1 MPILLCAAVS
11 AHAQSLDAFK
21 QRLAEPTPGATLF
34 NRAQVTVTEHD
45 DAARAVADAARAY
58 AVRNGSPLMGRITVN
73 GTISQFSA
81 KLTVPEC
88 LWEVRGGRAKG
99 RSLEA
104 DRINRHLDDIRSQLD
119 RHYRDIRDRESYVTA
134 EKVKNAWLG
143 FGKRYRTLLSTFRSF
158 TDDLHGRIGVDRS
171 KNTWYRYLAT
181 MKHLQAFL
189 TVKYR
194 VSDIALAELEQSFIE
209 QFHVYLR
216 TECNLKLTSI
226 CRYLDCLINVVKV
239 SFNDGIM
246 PRNPFASYRYNEP
259 TPERAFLNEEEILTL
274 QHAALRTKKQRMIR
288 DLFLFSCF
296 TGICYADLKT
306 LAWKQLEQD
315 THGDWWVTGNR
326 CKTDT
331 RYVVKLLPA
340 ALSILERY
348 RDGTDYVFSFMPH
361 LNTVDRSLKRIAA
374 LCGIEKKLTFHVG
387 RHTYATTI
395 CLMNGVSL
403 ETLSKMLGHKR
414 ITTTQT
420 YAKVTQPMID
430 REVTMLRE
438 KLATKFSV

>member
-1 MPILLCAAVS
+1 MRSTFKVLFYLKRNKEKT
-11 AHAQSLDAFK
+11 QS
-21 QRLAEPTPGATLF
+21 
-34 NRAQVTVTEHD
+34 VV
-45 DAARAVADAARAY
+45 
-58 AVRNGSPLMGRITVN
+58 PLMGRITVN

-81 KLTVPEC
+81 KLSVPER

-104 DRINRHLDDIRSQLD
+104 DRINRYLDDIRSQID

-189 TVKYR
+189 TAKYR

-209 QFHVYLR
+209 QFHVYLK
-216 TECNLKLTSI
+216 TERALKLTSI

-259 TPERAFLNEEEILTL
+259 TPERAFLNEAEILTL
-274 QHAALRTKKQRMIR
+274 QHAALRTRKQRVIR

-306 LAWKQLEQD
+306 LAWKQFGQD

-331 RYVVKLLPA
+331 QYVVKLLPA

-348 RDGTDYVFSFMPH
+348 RDGADRVFAFMPH
-361 LNTVDRSLKRIAA
+361 LNTVDRSLKRIAV
-374 LCGIEKKLTFHVG
+374 LCGIDKKLTFHCA

-430 REVTMLRE
+430 REVEMLKE
-438 KLATKFSV
+438 KLADKFMAV

>member
-1 MPILLCAAVS
+1 MRSTFKVLFYLKRNKEKT
-11 AHAQSLDAFK
+11 QS
-21 QRLAEPTPGATLF
+21 
-34 NRAQVTVTEHD
+34 VV
-45 DAARAVADAARAY
+45 
-58 AVRNGSPLMGRITVN
+58 PLMGRITVN

-81 KLTVPEC
+81 KLTVPER

-104 DRINRHLDDIRSQLD
+104 DRINRYLDDIRSQID

-158 TDDLHGRIGVDRS
+158 TEDLHGRIGVDRS

-209 QFHVYLR
+209 QFHVYLK
-216 TECNLKLTSI
+216 TERALKLTSI

-259 TPERAFLNEEEILTL
+259 APERAFLNETEILTL
-274 QHAALRTKKQRMIR
+274 QHAALRTRKQRVIR

-306 LAWKQLEQD
+306 LAWKQFGQD

-331 RYVVKLLPA
+331 QYVVKLLPA

-348 RDGTDYVFSFMPH
+348 RDGADRVFAFMPH
-361 LNTVDRSLKRIAA
+361 LNTVDRSLKRIAV
-374 LCGIEKKLTFHVG
+374 LCGIDKKLTFHCA

-420 YAKVTQPMID
+420 YAKVTQPMVD
-430 REVTMLRE
+430 REVEMLKE
-438 KLATKFSV
+438 KLADKFMAV

>member
-1 MPILLCAAVS
+1 MRSTFKVLFYLKRNKEKT
-11 AHAQSLDAFK
+11 QS
-21 QRLAEPTPGATLF
+21 
-34 NRAQVTVTEHD
+34 VV
-45 DAARAVADAARAY
+45 
-58 AVRNGSPLMGRITVN
+58 PLMGRITVN

-81 KLTVPEC
+81 KLSVPER

-104 DRINRHLDDIRSQLD
+104 DRINRYLDDIRSQID

-189 TVKYR
+189 TAKYR

-209 QFHVYLR
+209 QFHVYLK
-216 TECNLKLTSI
+216 TERALKLTSI

-259 TPERAFLNEEEILTL
+259 TPERAFLNEAEILTL
-274 QHAALRTKKQRMIR
+274 QHAALRTKKQRIIR

-296 TGICYADLKT
+296 TGICYADMKSLV
-306 LAWKQLEQD
+306 WKQFEQD
-315 THGDWWVTGNR
+315 AHGDWWVTGNR

-331 RYVVKLLPA
+331 QYVVKLLPA
-340 ALSILERY
+340 ALSILERC
-348 RDGTDYVFSFMPH
+348 RDDGAERVFSFIPH
-361 LNTVDRSLKRIAA
+361 LNTVDRSLKRIAV
-374 LCGIEKKLTFHVG
+374 LCGIEKKLTFHTA

-420 YAKVTQPMID
+420 YAKVTQPMVD
-430 REVTMLRE
+430 REVEMLKE
-438 KLATKFSV
+438 KLADKFMAV

>member
-1 MPILLCAAVS
+1 MRSTFKVLFYLKRNKEKT
-11 AHAQSLDAFK
+11 QS
-21 QRLAEPTPGATLF
+21 
-34 NRAQVTVTEHD
+34 VV
-45 DAARAVADAARAY
+45 
-58 AVRNGSPLMGRITVN
+58 PLMGRITVN

-81 KLTVPEC
+81 KLSVPER

-104 DRINRHLDDIRSQLD
+104 DRINRYLDDIRSQID

-189 TVKYR
+189 TAKYR

-209 QFHVYLR
+209 QFHVYLK
-216 TECNLKLTSI
+216 TERALKLTSI

-259 TPERAFLNEEEILTL
+259 TPERAFLNEAEILTL
-274 QHAALRTKKQRMIR
+274 QHAALRTKKQRIIR

-296 TGICYADLKT
+296 TGICYADMKSLV
-306 LAWKQLEQD
+306 WKQFEQD
-315 THGDWWVTGNR
+315 AHGDWWVTGNR

-331 RYVVKLLPA
+331 QYVVKLLPA
-340 ALSILERY
+340 ALSILERC
-348 RDGTDYVFSFMPH
+348 RDDGAERVFSFIPH
-361 LNTVDRSLKRIAA
+361 LNTVDRSLKRIAV
-374 LCGIEKKLTFHVG
+374 LCGIEKKLTFYVG

-420 YAKVTQPMID
+420 YAKVTQPMVD
-430 REVTMLRE
+430 REVEMLKE
-438 KLATKFSV
+438 KLADKFMAV

>member
-1 MPILLCAAVS
+1 MRSTFKVLFYLKRNKEKT
-11 AHAQSLDAFK
+11 QS
-21 QRLAEPTPGATLF
+21 
-34 NRAQVTVTEHD
+34 VV
-45 DAARAVADAARAY
+45 
-58 AVRNGSPLMGRITVN
+58 PLMGRITVN

-81 KLTVPEC
+81 KLSVPER

-104 DRINRHLDDIRSQLD
+104 DRINRYLDDIRSQID

-189 TVKYR
+189 TAKYR

-209 QFHVYLR
+209 QFHVYLK
-216 TECNLKLTSI
+216 TERALKLTSI
-226 CRYLDCLINVVKV
+226 CRYLDCLINVVKIA
-239 SFNDGIM
+239 FNDGIM

-259 TPERAFLNEEEILTL
+259 APERAFLNETEILTL
-274 QHAALRTKKQRMIR
+274 QHAALRTRKQRVIR

-306 LAWKQLEQD
+306 LAWKQFGQD

-331 RYVVKLLPA
+331 QYVVKLLPA

-348 RDGTDYVFSFMPH
+348 RDGADRVFAFMPH
-361 LNTVDRSLKRIAA
+361 LNTVDRSLKRIAV
-374 LCGIEKKLTFHVG
+374 LCGIDKKLTFHCA

-430 REVTMLRE
+430 REVEMLKE
-438 KLATKFSV
+438 KLADKFMAV

>member
-1 MPILLCAAVS
+1 MRSTFKVLFYLKRNKEKT
-11 AHAQSLDAFK
+11 QS
-21 QRLAEPTPGATLF
+21 
-34 NRAQVTVTEHD
+34 VV
-45 DAARAVADAARAY
+45 
-58 AVRNGSPLMGRITVN
+58 PLMGRITVN

-81 KLTVPEC
+81 KLSVPER

-104 DRINRHLDDIRSQLD
+104 DRINRYLDDIRSQID

-189 TVKYR
+189 TAKYR

-209 QFHVYLR
+209 QFHVYLK
-216 TECNLKLTSI
+216 TERALKLTSI

-259 TPERAFLNEEEILTL
+259 TPERAFLNEAEILTL
-274 QHAALRTKKQRMIR
+274 QHAALRTKKQRIIR

-296 TGICYADLKT
+296 TGICYADMKSLV
-306 LAWKQLEQD
+306 WKQFEQD
-315 THGDWWVTGNR
+315 AHGDWWVTGNR

-331 RYVVKLLPA
+331 QYVVKLLPA
-340 ALSILERY
+340 ALSILERC
-348 RDGTDYVFSFMPH
+348 RDDGAERVFSFIPH
-361 LNTVDRSLKRIAA
+361 LNTVDRSLKRIAV
-374 LCGIEKKLTFHVG
+374 LCGIEKKLTFHMA

-420 YAKVTQPMID
+420 YAKVTQPMVD
-430 REVTMLRE
+430 REVEMLKE
-438 KLATKFSV
+438 KLADKFMAV

>member
-1 MPILLCAAVS
+1 MRSTFKVLFYLKRNKEKT
-11 AHAQSLDAFK
+11 QS
-21 QRLAEPTPGATLF
+21 
-34 NRAQVTVTEHD
+34 VV
-45 DAARAVADAARAY
+45 
-58 AVRNGSPLMGRITVN
+58 PLMGRITVN

-81 KLTVPEC
+81 KLSVPER

-99 RSLEA
+99 RSLES
-104 DRINRHLDDIRSQLD
+104 DRINRHLDEIRSQLD

-189 TVKYR
+189 TVK
-194 VSDIALAELEQSFIE
+194 
-209 QFHVYLR
+209 YLR

-430 REVTMLRE
+430 REVEMLKI
-438 KLATKFSV
+438 KLADKFMAV

>member
-1 MPILLCAAVS
+1 MRSTFKVLFYLKRNKEKTQSAV
-11 AHAQSLDAFK
+11 
-21 QRLAEPTPGATLF
+21 P
-34 NRAQVTVTEHD
+34 V
-45 DAARAVADAARAY
+45 
-58 AVRNGSPLMGRITVN
+58 MGRITVN

-81 KLTVPEC
+81 KLTVPER

-99 RSLEA
+99 RSLES
-104 DRINRHLDDIRSQLD
+104 DRINRHLDEIRSQLD

-143 FGKRYRTLLSTFRSF
+143 FGKRYRTLLATFRSF

-171 KNTWYRYLAT
+171 RNTWYRYLAT

-189 TVKYR
+189 TAKYH

-209 QFHVYLR
+209 QFHVYLK
-216 TECNLKLTSI
+216 TERALKLTSI
-226 CRYLDCLINVVKV
+226 CRYLDCLINVVKIA
-239 SFNDGIM
+239 FNDGIM

-259 TPERAFLNEEEILTL
+259 TPERAFLNETEILTL
-274 QHAALRTKKQRMIR
+274 QHTALRTKKQRLIR

-296 TGICYADLKT
+296 TGICYTDMKS

-315 THGDWWVTGNR
+315 KHGDWWVIGNR

-331 RYVVKLLPA
+331 QYVVKLLPS

-348 RDGTDYVFSFMPH
+348 RDGADRVFAFMPH
-361 LNTVDRSLKRIAA
+361 LNTVDRSLKRIAV
-374 LCGIEKKLTFHVG
+374 LCGIDKKLTFHTA

-430 REVTMLRE
+430 REVEMLKE
-438 KLATKFSV
+438 KLADKFMAV

>member
-1 MPILLCAAVS
+1 MRS
-11 AHAQSLDAFK
+11 TFK
-21 QRLAEPTPGATLF
+21 VLF
-34 NRAQVTVTEHD
+34 
-45 DAARAVADAARAY
+45 Y
-58 AVRNGSPLMGRITVN
+58 LKRNKDKDQKVVPVMGRITVN
-73 GTISQFSA
+73 GSIAQFSA
-81 KLTVPEC
+81 KLSVPEM
-88 LWEVRGGRAKG
+88 LWEVSGGRAKG

-104 DRINRHLDDIRSQLD
+104 DRINRHLDNIRTQIGKHYQDIC
-119 RHYRDIRDRESYVTA
+119 DRESYVTA
-134 EKVKNAWLG
+134 EKVKNAYLG
-143 FGKRYRTLLSTFRSF
+143 FGE
-158 TDDLHGRIGVDRS
+158 
-171 KNTWYRYLAT
+171 
-181 MKHLQAFL
+181 
-189 TVKYR
+189 KYR
-194 VSDIALAELEQSFIE
+194 LLLEAFEKFTGDLKKRVGIDRCHGTWNRYYKSIDHLRTFMRKEYNVSDMPLAELEQSFIE
-209 QFHVYLR
+209 QYHVYLKSDLG
-216 TECNLKLTSI
+216 LKPTTVSG
-226 CRYLDCLINVVKV
+226 YLKCLKYVVKIA
-239 SFNDGIM
+239 FNNGWM
-246 PRNPFASYRYNEP
+246 PRNPFSLYQYTAPN
-259 TPERAFLNEEEILTL
+259 PERSFLTEDE
-274 QHAALRTKKQRMIR
+274 LRRMMTTELRYKRQDYNR
-288 DLFLFSCF
+288 DMFLFSCF

-430 REVTMLRE
+430 REVEMLKI
-438 KLATKFSV
+438 KLADKFMAV

>member
-1 MPILLCAAVS
+1 MRSTFKVLFYLKRNKEKT
-11 AHAQSLDAFK
+11 QS
-21 QRLAEPTPGATLF
+21 
-34 NRAQVTVTEHD
+34 VV
-45 DAARAVADAARAY
+45 
-58 AVRNGSPLMGRITVN
+58 PLMGRITVN

-81 KLTVPEC
+81 KLTVPER

-99 RSLEA
+99 RSLES
-104 DRINRHLDDIRSQLD
+104 DRINRHLDEIRSQLD

-158 TDDLHGRIGVDRS
+158 TEDLHGRIGVDRS

-189 TVKYR
+189 TAKYR

-209 QFHVYLR
+209 QFHVYLK
-216 TECNLKLTSI
+216 TERALKLTSI
-226 CRYLDCLINVVKV
+226 CRYLDCLINVVKIA
-239 SFNDGIM
+239 FNDGIM

-259 TPERAFLNEEEILTL
+259 APERAFLNETEILTL
-274 QHAALRTKKQRMIR
+274 QHAALRTRKQRVIR

-306 LAWKQLEQD
+306 LAWKQFGQD

-331 RYVVKLLPA
+331 QYVVKLLPA

-348 RDGTDYVFSFMPH
+348 RDGADRVFAFMPH
-361 LNTVDRSLKRIAA
+361 LNTVDRSLKRIAV
-374 LCGIEKKLTFHVG
+374 LCGIDKKLTFHCA

-430 REVTMLRE
+430 REVEMLKE
-438 KLATKFSV
+438 KLADKFMAV

>member
-1 MPILLCAAVS
+1 MRSTFKVLFYLKRNKEKT
-11 AHAQSLDAFK
+11 QS
-21 QRLAEPTPGATLF
+21 
-34 NRAQVTVTEHD
+34 VV
-45 DAARAVADAARAY
+45 
-58 AVRNGSPLMGRITVN
+58 PLMGRITVN

-81 KLTVPEC
+81 KLSVPER

-104 DRINRHLDDIRSQLD
+104 DRINRYLDDIRSQID

-158 TDDLHGRIGVDRS
+158 TEDLHGRIGVDRS

-189 TVKYR
+189 TAKYR

-209 QFHVYLR
+209 QFHVYLK
-216 TECNLKLTSI
+216 TERALKLTSI
-226 CRYLDCLINVVKV
+226 CRYLDCLINVVKIA
-239 SFNDGIM
+239 FNDGIM

-259 TPERAFLNEEEILTL
+259 APERAFLNETEILTL
-274 QHAALRTKKQRMIR
+274 QHAALRTRKQRVIR

-306 LAWKQLEQD
+306 LAWKQFGQD

-331 RYVVKLLPA
+331 QYVVKLLPA

-348 RDGTDYVFSFMPH
+348 RDGADRVFAFMPH
-361 LNTVDRSLKRIAA
+361 LNTVDRSLKRIAV
-374 LCGIEKKLTFHVG
+374 LCGIDKKLTFHTA

-430 REVTMLRE
+430 REVEMLKE
-438 KLATKFSV
+438 KLADKFMAV

>member
-1 MPILLCAAVS
+1 MRSTFKVLFYLKRNKEKT
-11 AHAQSLDAFK
+11 QS
-21 QRLAEPTPGATLF
+21 
-34 NRAQVTVTEHD
+34 VV
-45 DAARAVADAARAY
+45 
-58 AVRNGSPLMGRITVN
+58 PLMGRITVN

-81 KLTVPEC
+81 KLSVPER

-104 DRINRHLDDIRSQLD
+104 DRINRYLDDIRSQID

-158 TDDLHGRIGVDRS
+158 TEDLHGRIGVDRS

-189 TVKYR
+189 TAKYR

-209 QFHVYLR
+209 QFHVYLK
-216 TECNLKLTSI
+216 TERALKLTSI
-226 CRYLDCLINVVKV
+226 CRYLDCLINVVKIA
-239 SFNDGIM
+239 FNDGIM

-259 TPERAFLNEEEILTL
+259 TPERAFLNEAEILTL
-274 QHAALRTKKQRMIR
+274 QHAALRTKKQRIIR

-306 LAWKQLEQD
+306 LAWKQFGQD

-331 RYVVKLLPA
+331 QYVVKLLPA

-348 RDGTDYVFSFMPH
+348 RDGADRVFAFMPH
-361 LNTVDRSLKRIAA
+361 LNTVDRSLKRIAV
-374 LCGIEKKLTFHVG
+374 LCGIDKKLTFHCA

-430 REVTMLRE
+430 REVEMLKE
-438 KLATKFSV
+438 KLADKFMAV

>member
-1 MPILLCAAVS
+1 MRSTFKVLFYLKRNKEKT
-11 AHAQSLDAFK
+11 QS
-21 QRLAEPTPGATLF
+21 
-34 NRAQVTVTEHD
+34 VV
-45 DAARAVADAARAY
+45 
-58 AVRNGSPLMGRITVN
+58 PLMGRITVN

-81 KLTVPEC
+81 KLTVPER

-104 DRINRHLDDIRSQLD
+104 DRINRYLDDIRSQID

-158 TDDLHGRIGVDRS
+158 TEDLHGRIGVDRS

-189 TVKYR
+189 TAKYR

-209 QFHVYLR
+209 QFHVYLK
-216 TECNLKLTSI
+216 TERALKLTSI
-226 CRYLDCLINVVKV
+226 CRYMDCLINVVKIA
-239 SFNDGIM
+239 FNDGIM

-259 TPERAFLNEEEILTL
+259 APERAFLNETEILTL
-274 QHAALRTKKQRMIR
+274 QHAALRTRKQRVIR

-306 LAWKQLEQD
+306 LAWKQFGQD

-331 RYVVKLLPA
+331 QYVVKLLPA

-348 RDGTDYVFSFMPH
+348 RDGADRVFAFMPH
-361 LNTVDRSLKRIAA
+361 LNTVDRSLKRIAV
-374 LCGIEKKLTFHVG
+374 LCGIDKKLTFHCA

-430 REVTMLRE
+430 REVEMLKE
-438 KLATKFSV
+438 KLADKFMAV

>member
-1 MPILLCAAVS
+1 M
-11 AHAQSLDAFK
+11 K
-21 QRLAEPTPGATLF
+21 QTD
-34 NRAQVTVTEHD
+34 VTVTFYLKKSEMNDEGHCPVMAKLVVGKFSE
-45 DAARAVADAARAY
+45 AA
-58 AVRNGSPLMGRITVN
+58 
-73 GTISQFSA
+73 FSA
-81 KLTVPEC
+81 KMSVPAA
-88 LWEVRGGRAKG
+88 LWASGRATGKSNAA
-99 RSLEA
+99 RE
-104 DRINRHLDDIRSQLD
+104 INRQLDDLRASAISIYDELSAT
-119 RHYRDIRDRESYVTA
+119 RENVTA
-134 EKVKNAWLG
+134 EEIRNLLLG
-143 FGKRYRTLLSTFRSF
+143 TAFGQETLLGYFRTFIEHFEKRVGVNREKGTAQSYRYACNCVAAFIQEKYKLSDVPFTALNRSF
-158 TDDLHGRIGVDRS
+158 IDNYDL
-171 KNTWYRYLAT
+171 
-181 MKHLQAFL
+181 
-189 TVKYR
+189 
-194 VSDIALAELEQSFIE
+194 
-209 QFHVYLR
+209 YLR
-216 TECNLKLTSI
+216 TERRFALGTIVLLVTRLNTI
-226 CRYLDCLINVVKV
+226 VGEAIAE
-239 SFNDGIM
+239 GIITAD
-246 PRNPFASYRYNEP
+246 PFAGYEAEH
-259 TPERAFLNEEEILTL
+259 PEREQKYLTAAEL
-274 QHAALRTKKQRMIR
+274 QRLMTTPLHDPKLYHIR

-420 YAKVTQPMID
+420 YAKVTQPMVD
-430 REVTMLRE
+430 REVEMLKE
-438 KLATKFSV
+438 KLADKFMAV

>member
-1 MPILLCAAVS
+1 MRSTFKVLFYLKRNKEKT
-11 AHAQSLDAFK
+11 QS
-21 QRLAEPTPGATLF
+21 
-34 NRAQVTVTEHD
+34 VV
-45 DAARAVADAARAY
+45 
-58 AVRNGSPLMGRITVN
+58 PLMGRITVN

-81 KLTVPEC
+81 KLTVPER

-104 DRINRHLDDIRSQLD
+104 DRINRYLDDIRSQID

-158 TDDLHGRIGVDRS
+158 TEDLHGRIGVDRS

-189 TVKYR
+189 TAKYR

-209 QFHVYLR
+209 QFHVYLK
-216 TECNLKLTSI
+216 TERALKLTSI
-226 CRYLDCLINVVKV
+226 CRYLDCLINVVKIA
-239 SFNDGIM
+239 FNDGIM

-259 TPERAFLNEEEILTL
+259 TPERAFLNEAEILTL
-274 QHAALRTKKQRMIR
+274 QHAALRTRKQRVIR

-306 LAWKQLEQD
+306 LAWKQFGQD

-331 RYVVKLLPA
+331 QYVVKLLPA

-348 RDGTDYVFSFMPH
+348 RDGADRVFAFMPH
-361 LNTVDRSLKRIAA
+361 LNTVDRSLKRIAV
-374 LCGIEKKLTFHVG
+374 LCGIDKKLTFHCA

-430 REVTMLRE
+430 REVEMLKE
-438 KLATKFSV
+438 KLADKFMAV

>member
-1 MPILLCAAVS
+1 MRSTFKVLFYLKRNKEKT
-11 AHAQSLDAFK
+11 QS
-21 QRLAEPTPGATLF
+21 
-34 NRAQVTVTEHD
+34 VV
-45 DAARAVADAARAY
+45 
-58 AVRNGSPLMGRITVN
+58 PLMGRITVN

-81 KLTVPEC
+81 KLSVPER

-104 DRINRHLDDIRSQLD
+104 DRINRYLDDIRSQID

-189 TVKYR
+189 TAKYR

-209 QFHVYLR
+209 QFHVYLK
-216 TECNLKLTSI
+216 TERALKLTSI

-259 TPERAFLNEEEILTL
+259 TPERAFLNEAEILTL
-274 QHAALRTKKQRMIR
+274 QHAALRTKKQRIIR

-296 TGICYADLKT
+296 TGICYADMKSLV
-306 LAWKQLEQD
+306 WKQFEQD
-315 THGDWWVTGNR
+315 AHGDWWVTGNR

-331 RYVVKLLPA
+331 QYVVKLLPA
-340 ALSILERY
+340 ALSILERC
-348 RDGTDYVFSFMPH
+348 RDDGAERVFSFIPH
-361 LNTVDRSLKRIAA
+361 LNTVDRSLKRIAV
-374 LCGIEKKLTFHVG
+374 LCGIEKKLTFHCA

-420 YAKVTQPMID
+420 YAKVTQPMVD
-430 REVTMLRE
+430 REVEMLKE
-438 KLATKFSV
+438 KLADKFMAV

>member
-1 MPILLCAAVS
+1 MRSTFKVLFYLKRNKEKTQSAV
-11 AHAQSLDAFK
+11 
-21 QRLAEPTPGATLF
+21 P
-34 NRAQVTVTEHD
+34 V
-45 DAARAVADAARAY
+45 
-58 AVRNGSPLMGRITVN
+58 MGRITVN

-81 KLTVPEC
+81 KLTVPER

-104 DRINRHLDDIRSQLD
+104 DRINRHLDEIRSQLD

-143 FGKRYRTLLSTFRSF
+143 FGKRYRTLLATFRSF

-171 KNTWYRYLAT
+171 RNTWYRYLAT

-189 TVKYR
+189 TAKYR

-209 QFHVYLR
+209 QFHVYLK
-216 TECNLKLTSI
+216 TERALKLTSI
-226 CRYLDCLINVVKV
+226 CRYLDCLINVVKIA
-239 SFNDGIM
+239 FNDGIM

-259 TPERAFLNEEEILTL
+259 APERAFLNETEILTL
-274 QHAALRTKKQRMIR
+274 QHAALRTRKQRVIR

-306 LAWKQLEQD
+306 LAWKQFGQD

-331 RYVVKLLPA
+331 QYVVKLLPA

-348 RDGTDYVFSFMPH
+348 RDGADRVFAFMPH
-361 LNTVDRSLKRIAA
+361 LNTVDRSLKRIAV
-374 LCGIEKKLTFHVG
+374 LCGIDKKLTFHSA

-430 REVTMLRE
+430 REVEMLKE
-438 KLATKFSV
+438 KLADKFMAV

>member
-1 MPILLCAAVS
+1 MRSTFKVLFYLKRNKEKT
-11 AHAQSLDAFK
+11 QS
-21 QRLAEPTPGATLF
+21 
-34 NRAQVTVTEHD
+34 VV
-45 DAARAVADAARAY
+45 
-58 AVRNGSPLMGRITVN
+58 PLMGRITVN

-81 KLTVPEC
+81 KLTVPER

-104 DRINRHLDDIRSQLD
+104 DRINRYLDDIRSQID

-189 TVKYR
+189 TAKYR

-209 QFHVYLR
+209 QFHVYLK
-216 TECNLKLTSI
+216 TERALKLTSI

-259 TPERAFLNEEEILTL
+259 TPERAFLNEAEILTL
-274 QHAALRTKKQRMIR
+274 QHAALRTRKQRVIR

-306 LAWKQLEQD
+306 LAWKQFGQD

-331 RYVVKLLPA
+331 QYVVKLLPA

-348 RDGTDYVFSFMPH
+348 RDGADRVFAFMPH
-361 LNTVDRSLKRIAA
+361 LNTVDRSLKRIAV
-374 LCGIEKKLTFHVG
+374 LCGIDKKLTFHCA

-430 REVTMLRE
+430 REVEMLKE
-438 KLATKFSV
+438 KLADKFMAV

>member
-1 MPILLCAAVS
+1 MRSTFKVLFYLKRNKEKTQSAV
-11 AHAQSLDAFK
+11 
-21 QRLAEPTPGATLF
+21 P
-34 NRAQVTVTEHD
+34 V
-45 DAARAVADAARAY
+45 
-58 AVRNGSPLMGRITVN
+58 MGRITVN

-81 KLTVPEC
+81 KLTVPER

-99 RSLEA
+99 RSLES
-104 DRINRHLDDIRSQLD
+104 DRINRHLDEIRSQLD

-143 FGKRYRTLLSTFRSF
+143 FGKRYRTLLATFRSF

-171 KNTWYRYLAT
+171 RNTWYRYLAT

-189 TVKYR
+189 TAKYH

-209 QFHVYLR
+209 QFHVYLK
-216 TECNLKLTSI
+216 TERALKLTSI
-226 CRYLDCLINVVKV
+226 CRYLDCLINVVKIA
-239 SFNDGIM
+239 FNDGIM

-259 TPERAFLNEEEILTL
+259 TPERAFLNETEILTL
-274 QHAALRTKKQRMIR
+274 QHTALRTKKQRLIR

-296 TGICYADLKT
+296 TGICYTDMKS

-315 THGDWWVTGNR
+315 KHGDWWVIGNR

-331 RYVVKLLPA
+331 QYVVKLLPS

-348 RDGTDYVFSFMPH
+348 RDGADRVFAFMPH
-361 LNTVDRSLKRIAA
+361 LNTVDRSLKRIAV
-374 LCGIEKKLTFHVG
+374 LCGIDKKLTFHCA

-430 REVTMLRE
+430 REVEMLKE
-438 KLATKFSV
+438 KLADKFMAV

>member
-1 MPILLCAAVS
+1 MRSTFKVLFYLKRNKKKTQSAV
-11 AHAQSLDAFK
+11 
-21 QRLAEPTPGATLF
+21 
-34 NRAQVTVTEHD
+34 
-45 DAARAVADAARAY
+45 
-58 AVRNGSPLMGRITVN
+58 PLMGRITVN

-81 KLTVPEC
+81 KLTVPER

-104 DRINRHLDDIRSQLD
+104 DRINRYLDDIRSQID

-158 TDDLHGRIGVDRS
+158 TEDLHGRIGVDRS

-189 TVKYR
+189 TAKYR

-209 QFHVYLR
+209 QFHVYLK
-216 TECNLKLTSI
+216 TERALKLTSI
-226 CRYLDCLINVVKV
+226 CRYLDCLINVVKIA
-239 SFNDGIM
+239 FNDGIM

-259 TPERAFLNEEEILTL
+259 APERAFLNETEILTL
-274 QHAALRTKKQRMIR
+274 QHAALRTRKQRVIR

-306 LAWKQLEQD
+306 LAWKQFGQD

-331 RYVVKLLPA
+331 QYVVKLLPA

-348 RDGTDYVFSFMPH
+348 RDGADRVFAFMPH
-361 LNTVDRSLKRIAA
+361 LNTVDRSLKRIAV
-374 LCGIEKKLTFHVG
+374 LCGIDKKLTFHCA

-430 REVTMLRE
+430 REVEMLKE
-438 KLATKFSV
+438 KLADKFMAV

>member
-1 MPILLCAAVS
+1 MRSTFKVLFYLKRNKKKTQSAV
-11 AHAQSLDAFK
+11 
-21 QRLAEPTPGATLF
+21 
-34 NRAQVTVTEHD
+34 
-45 DAARAVADAARAY
+45 
-58 AVRNGSPLMGRITVN
+58 PLMGRITVN

-81 KLTVPEC
+81 KLTVPER

-288 DLFLFSCF
+288 DLFLFSCY
-296 TGICYADLKT
+296 TGIPYGDMCRLTTEDLEVAEDGEVWIKT
-306 LAWKQLEQD
+306 ARK
-315 THGDWWVTGNR
+315 
-326 CKTDT
+326 KTKIDYEVPLLDIPLLILDKY
-331 RYVVKLLPA
+331 RDMAPEGKLLPMY
-340 ALSILERY
+340 SNNE
-348 RDGTDYVFSFMPH
+348 
-361 LNTVDRSLKRIAA
+361 LNRTLKRIAA
-374 LCGIEKKLTFHVG
+374 ICGIERKLVFHCG
-387 RHTYATTI
+387 RHTYATEIT
-395 CLMNGVSL
+395 LSHGVPL
-403 ETLSKMLGHKR
+403 ETVSKMLGHSR
-414 ITTTQT
+414 ISTTQI
-420 YAKVTQPMID
+420 YAKVTDDKID
-430 REVTMLRE
+430 MDTRSLEE
-438 KLATKFSV
+438 KIAGRFSVAI

>member
-1 MPILLCAAVS
+1 MRSTFKVLFYLKRNKKKTQSAV
-11 AHAQSLDAFK
+11 
-21 QRLAEPTPGATLF
+21 
-34 NRAQVTVTEHD
+34 
-45 DAARAVADAARAY
+45 
-58 AVRNGSPLMGRITVN
+58 PLMGRITVN

-81 KLTVPEC
+81 KLTVPER

-158 TDDLHGRIGVDRS
+158 TEDLHGRIGVDRS

-189 TVKYR
+189 TAKYR

-209 QFHVYLR
+209 QFHVYLK
-216 TECNLKLTSI
+216 TERALKLTSI
-226 CRYLDCLINVVKV
+226 CRYLDCLINVVKIA
-239 SFNDGIM
+239 FNDGIM

-259 TPERAFLNEEEILTL
+259 APERAFLNETEILTL
-274 QHAALRTKKQRMIR
+274 QHAALRTRKQRVIR

-306 LAWKQLEQD
+306 LAWKQFGQD

-331 RYVVKLLPA
+331 QYVVKLLPA

-348 RDGTDYVFSFMPH
+348 RDGADRVFAFMPH
-361 LNTVDRSLKRIAA
+361 LNTVDRSLKRIAV
-374 LCGIEKKLTFHVG
+374 LCGIDKKLTFHCA

-430 REVTMLRE
+430 REVEMLKE
-438 KLATKFSV
+438 KLADKFMAV

>member
-1 MPILLCAAVS
+1 MRSTFKVLFYLKRNKKKTQSAV
-11 AHAQSLDAFK
+11 
-21 QRLAEPTPGATLF
+21 
-34 NRAQVTVTEHD
+34 
-45 DAARAVADAARAY
+45 
-58 AVRNGSPLMGRITVN
+58 PLMGRITVN

-81 KLTVPEC
+81 KLTVPER

-158 TDDLHGRIGVDRS
+158 TEDLHGRIGVDRS

-189 TVKYR
+189 TAKYR

-226 CRYLDCLINVVKV
+226 CRYLDCLINVVKIA
-239 SFNDGIM
+239 FNDGIM

-259 TPERAFLNEEEILTL
+259 TPERAFLNETEILTL

-306 LAWKQLEQD
+306 LAWKQFGQD

-331 RYVVKLLPA
+331 QYVVKLLPA

-348 RDGTDYVFSFMPH
+348 RDGADRVFAFMPH
-361 LNTVDRSLKRIAA
+361 LNTVDRSLKRIAV
-374 LCGIEKKLTFHVG
+374 LCGIDKKLTFHCA

-430 REVTMLRE
+430 REVEMLKE
-438 KLATKFSV
+438 KLADKFMAV

>member
-1 MPILLCAAVS
+1 MRSTFKVLFYLKRNKEKTQSAV
-11 AHAQSLDAFK
+11 
-21 QRLAEPTPGATLF
+21 P
-34 NRAQVTVTEHD
+34 V
-45 DAARAVADAARAY
+45 
-58 AVRNGSPLMGRITVN
+58 MGRITVN

-81 KLTVPEC
+81 KLTVPER

-99 RSLEA
+99 RSLES
-104 DRINRHLDDIRSQLD
+104 DRINRHLDEIRSQLD

-189 TVKYR
+189 TAKYR
-194 VSDIALAELEQSFIE
+194 VSDIALAELELSFIE
-209 QFHVYLR
+209 QFHVYLK
-216 TECNLKLTSI
+216 TERALKLTSI
-226 CRYLDCLINVVKV
+226 CRYLDCLINVVKIA
-239 SFNDGIM
+239 FNDGIM

-259 TPERAFLNEEEILTL
+259 TPERAFLNETEILTL
-274 QHAALRTKKQRMIR
+274 QLTALRTKKQRLIR

-296 TGICYADLKT
+296 TGICYADMKT
-306 LAWKQLEQD
+306 LAWKQFGQNA
-315 THGDWWVTGNR
+315 HGDWWVTGNR

-331 RYVVKLLPA
+331 QYVVKLLPA
-340 ALSILERY
+340 ALSILERC
-348 RDGTDYVFSFMPH
+348 RNSTDRVFAFMPH
-361 LNTVDRSLKRIAA
+361 LNTVNRSLKRIAV
-374 LCGIEKKLTFHVG
+374 LCGIDKKLTFHAA

-430 REVTMLRE
+430 REVEMLKE
-438 KLATKFSV
+438 KLADKFMAV

>member
-1 MPILLCAAVS
+1 
-11 AHAQSLDAFK
+11 
-21 QRLAEPTPGATLF
+21 
-34 NRAQVTVTEHD
+34 
-45 DAARAVADAARAY
+45 
-58 AVRNGSPLMGRITVN
+58 MGRITVN

-81 KLTVPEC
+81 KLSVPER

-104 DRINRHLDDIRSQLD
+104 DRINRYLDDIRSQID

-158 TDDLHGRIGVDRS
+158 TEDLHGRIGVDRS

-189 TVKYR
+189 TAKYR

-209 QFHVYLR
+209 QFHVYLK
-216 TECNLKLTSI
+216 TERALKLTSI
-226 CRYLDCLINVVKV
+226 CRYLDCLINVVKIA
-239 SFNDGIM
+239 FNDGIM

-259 TPERAFLNEEEILTL
+259 APERAFLNETEILTL
-274 QHAALRTKKQRMIR
+274 QLTALRTKKQRLIR

-306 LAWKQLEQD
+306 LAWKQFGQD
-315 THGDWWVTGNR
+315 AHGDWWVTGNR

-331 RYVVKLLPA
+331 QYVVKLLPA
-340 ALSILERY
+340 ALSILERC
-348 RDGTDYVFSFMPH
+348 RNSTDRIFAFMPH
-361 LNTVDRSLKRIAA
+361 LNTVNRSLKRIAV
-374 LCGIEKKLTFHVG
+374 LCGIDKKLTFHIA

-430 REVTMLRE
+430 REVEMLKE
-438 KLATKFSV
+438 KLADKFMAV

>member
-1 MPILLCAAVS
+1 MRSTFKVLFYLKRNKEKTQSAV
-11 AHAQSLDAFK
+11 
-21 QRLAEPTPGATLF
+21 P
-34 NRAQVTVTEHD
+34 V
-45 DAARAVADAARAY
+45 
-58 AVRNGSPLMGRITVN
+58 MGRITVN

-81 KLTVPEC
+81 KLTVPER

-99 RSLEA
+99 RSLES
-104 DRINRHLDDIRSQLD
+104 DRINRHLDEIRSQLD

-158 TDDLHGRIGVDRS
+158 TEDLHGRIGVDRS

-189 TVKYR
+189 TAKYR

-209 QFHVYLR
+209 QFHVYLK
-216 TECNLKLTSI
+216 TERALKLTSI

-239 SFNDGIM
+239 SFNDGVM

-274 QHAALRTKKQRMIR
+274 QHAALRTKKQRIIR

-296 TGICYADLKT
+296 TGICYADMKSLV
-306 LAWKQLEQD
+306 WKQFEQD
-315 THGDWWVTGNR
+315 AHGDWWVTGNR

-331 RYVVKLLPA
+331 QYVVKLLPA
-340 ALSILERY
+340 ALSILERC
-348 RDGTDYVFSFMPH
+348 RDDGAERVFSFMPH
-361 LNTVDRSLKRIAA
+361 LNTVDRSLKRIAV

-420 YAKVTQPMID
+420 YAKVTQPTGRWRCSRRSWRINLWLY
-430 REVTMLRE
+430 RNSRQLGKTIRSHVRTAYIVSPF
-438 KLATKFSV
+438 KTKKSDISL

>member
-1 MPILLCAAVS
+1 MRSTFKVLFYLKRNKEKT
-11 AHAQSLDAFK
+11 QS
-21 QRLAEPTPGATLF
+21 
-34 NRAQVTVTEHD
+34 VV
-45 DAARAVADAARAY
+45 
-58 AVRNGSPLMGRITVN
+58 PLMGRITVN

-81 KLTVPEC
+81 KLSVPER

-104 DRINRHLDDIRSQLD
+104 DRINRYLDDIRSQID

-158 TDDLHGRIGVDRS
+158 AEDLHGRIGVDRS

-189 TVKYR
+189 TAKYR

-209 QFHVYLR
+209 QFHVYLK
-216 TECNLKLTSI
+216 TERALKLTSI

-259 TPERAFLNEEEILTL
+259 TPERAFLNEAEILTL
-274 QHAALRTKKQRMIR
+274 QHAALRTKKQRIIR

-296 TGICYADLKT
+296 TGICYADMKSLV
-306 LAWKQLEQD
+306 WKQFEQD
-315 THGDWWVTGNR
+315 AHGDWWVTGNR

-331 RYVVKLLPA
+331 QYVVKLLPA

-348 RDGTDYVFSFMPH
+348 RDGADRVFAFMPH
-361 LNTVDRSLKRIAA
+361 LNTVDRSLKRIAV
-374 LCGIEKKLTFHVG
+374 LCGIDKKLTFQIV

-430 REVTMLRE
+430 REVEMLKE
-438 KLATKFSV
+438 KLADKFMAV

>member
-1 MPILLCAAVS
+1 MRSTFKVLFYLKRNKEKT
-11 AHAQSLDAFK
+11 QS
-21 QRLAEPTPGATLF
+21 
-34 NRAQVTVTEHD
+34 VV
-45 DAARAVADAARAY
+45 
-58 AVRNGSPLMGRITVN
+58 PLMGRITVN

-81 KLTVPEC
+81 KLTVPER

-209 QFHVYLR
+209 QFHVYLK
-216 TECNLKLTSI
+216 TERALKLTSI

-306 LAWKQLEQD
+306 LAWKQFGQD

-414 ITTTQT
+414 ITTTQI
-420 YAKVTQPMID
+420 YARITNDKIGQDMAA
-430 REVTMLRE
+430 LSE
-438 KLATKFSV
+438 KLDSVFKIAQ

>member
-1 MPILLCAAVS
+1 MRSTFKVLFYLKRNKEKTQSAV
-11 AHAQSLDAFK
+11 
-21 QRLAEPTPGATLF
+21 P
-34 NRAQVTVTEHD
+34 V
-45 DAARAVADAARAY
+45 
-58 AVRNGSPLMGRITVN
+58 MGRITVN

-81 KLTVPEC
+81 KLTVPER

-99 RSLEA
+99 RSLES
-104 DRINRHLDDIRSQLD
+104 DRINRHLDEIRSQLD

-143 FGKRYRTLLSTFRSF
+143 FGKRYRTLLATFRSF

-171 KNTWYRYLAT
+171 RNTWYRYLAT

-189 TVKYR
+189 TAKYH

-209 QFHVYLR
+209 QFHVYLK
-216 TECNLKLTSI
+216 TERALKLTSI
-226 CRYLDCLINVVKV
+226 CRYLDCLINVVKIA
-239 SFNDGIM
+239 FNDGIM

-259 TPERAFLNEEEILTL
+259 TPERAFLNETEILTL
-274 QHAALRTKKQRMIR
+274 QHTALRTKKQRLIR

-296 TGICYADLKT
+296 TGICYTDMKS

-315 THGDWWVTGNR
+315 KHGDWWVIGNR

-331 RYVVKLLPA
+331 QYVVKLLPS

-348 RDGTDYVFSFMPH
+348 RDGADRVFAFMPH
-361 LNTVDRSLKRIAA
+361 LNTVDRSLKRIAV
-374 LCGIEKKLTFHVG
+374 LCGIDKKLTFHVS

-430 REVTMLRE
+430 REVEMLKE
-438 KLATKFSV
+438 KLADKFMAV